1 MQFGSL
7 KVLEKYL
14 ILYFEFATNPEYSML
29 PAFSSSVLFPFSS
42 LYSAFTQLFTTNIIA
57 SSLIIIY
64 RFAGIQ
70 LRKVEERRQKSVQ
83 KQQQHASGGPGRLDV
98 QAIMEAAFEMRRK
111 ALEENDS
118 DEDDDTDGRWS
129 DND

>member
-1 MQFGSL
+1 MQL
-7 KVLEKYL
+7 
-14 ILYFEFATNPEYSML
+14 
-29 PAFSSSVLFPFSS
+29 SSCTDIAVISS
-42 LYSAFTQLFTTNIIA
+42 GCFVCCWS
-57 SSLIIIY
+57 
-64 RFAGIQ
+64 GIQ

-83 KQQQHASGGPGRLDV
+83 KQQQHPPSGTGRLDV

-118 DEDDDTDGRWS
+118 EEEDDADGRWS